1 MTCTE
6 VRKLLPD
13 LALGDLDAEPA
24 AGVAAHLKGCADCR
38 AEDAGF
44 GRTLGALR
52 AARPVAAS
60 TERRSAAVAAM
71 ARTHADQAEKLLV
84 RRPRPSW
91 VPWATAAAFLLALA
105 GALSLRGTATAF
117 TVESVSGRAELR
129 DRDSGLWRPVLG
141 GSAVSV
147 GDRLVTYEGCR
158 VRLAAGS
165 TEILLDQDTSIE
177 VARPRRVGLDRGR
190 ILAFSSEAATEPL
203 VVTDLSNNAVRV
215 RGRVEL
221 AVRDVKGTVGGA
233 WQEKGGR
240 SVIPEMKDEIRRLL
254 VVRVQSGEAALGG
267 SRDQRLNARAGEEGK
282 FQFDGK
288 PETSV
293 VTDPAIGTWAENR

>member
-6 VRKLLPD
+6 VRKLLPE

-24 AGVAAHLKGCADCR
+24 AAVAAHLKECGECR

-52 AARPVAAS
+52 SARPVAAS

-71 ARTHADQAEKLLV
+71 ARAHADQAEKLLV
-84 RRPRPSW
+84 RRLRPSW
-91 VPWATAAAFLLALA
+91 IPWATAAAFLFAVV
-105 GALSLRGTATAF
+105 GALTVRGTTTAF
-117 TVESVSGRAELR
+117 TVASVSGRAELR
-129 DRDSGLWRPVLG
+129 DQETGLWRPVLG
-141 GSAVSV
+141 GIQVSV
-147 GDRLVTYEGCR
+147 GDRIVTQPGCK
-158 VRLAAGS
+158 VRLTGGA
-165 TEILLDQDTSIE
+165 TELVLDQDTSIE

-190 ILAFSSEAATEPL
+190 IMAAAPDAEAL

-221 AVRDVKGTVGGA
+221 EVREVKASVLGSV
-233 WQEKGGR
+233 QEKGGR
-240 SVIPEMKDEIRRLL
+240 KDIPDKATIEIRRSL

-282 FQFDGK
+282 FQFDGT
-288 PETSV
+288 PERAPAA
-293 VTDPAIGTWAENR
+293 DPAIGTWVEDR